1 MFDLFTWAQN
11 TQMCSANSQA
21 LLYAMIASS
30 LSIAA
35 AGFYVWRRY
44 IRTQPGASF
53 QMQTESGGVPGFASS
68 KALAV
73 LSGAGLMMVTGAARA
88 QSGGGEELGG
98 AICQLVEIL
107 TGKWLFGFTILAT
120 LGSGAAL
127 LFGGEITDGL
137 KKIATIISI
146 VGIILATSSILSK
159 VFTWA
164 GGGGC

>member
-1 MFDLFTWAQN
+1 MFDFFSWAQS

-21 LLYAMIASS
+21 LLYTMIASS

-35 AGFYVWRRY
+35 VGFWVWCRF
-44 IRTQPGASF
+44 IRTKLCVGV
-53 QMQTESGGVPGFASS
+53 QMQSGSGGELGLGGS
-68 KALAV
+68 KALVV
-73 LSGAGLMMVTGAARA
+73 LCGTALMMAAGSAHA
-88 QSGGGEELGG
+88 QAGGEELGG
-98 AICQLVEIL
+98 AICQLVDIL

-159 VFTWA
+159 IFTWA